1 MQKKINQLYNTAD
14 KDKRFNSLRSI
25 KQMPLKIELKPH
37 ESIIIGE
44 SLITN
49 DGERTRFYI
58 EGNVPILREKFILR
72 EKEANTPSKRV
83 YFVVQQ
89 MYLAKDPT
97 PLQPIYL
104 EYVRDLQAAA
114 PSLIPYIAP
123 VNENIINNDYYSAIK
138 NASRLVKK
146 EEEFFGKL

>member
-1 MQKKINQLYNTAD
+1 
-14 KDKRFNSLRSI
+14 
-25 KQMPLKIELKPH
+25 MPLKIELKPH

-72 EKEANTPSKRV
+72 ENEANTPSKRV

-89 MYLAKDPT
+89 MYLSRSAEK
-97 PLQPIYL
+97 LRPIYL
-104 EYVRDLQAAA
+104 EYVRDLQNAA
-114 PSLIPYIAP
+114 PSLIPYISV
-123 VNENIINNDYYSAIK
+123 VNDNILNEDYYNAIK
-138 NASRLVKK
+138 NADKLVKK
-146 EEEFFGKL
+146 EDELFGKALRGEI

>member
-1 MQKKINQLYNTAD
+1 
-14 KDKRFNSLRSI
+14 
-25 KQMPLKIELKPH
+25 MPLKIELKPH

-58 EGNVPILREKFILR
+58 EGNVPVLREKFILR
-72 EKEANTPSKRV
+72 EKEANTPCKRV

-89 MYLAKDPT
+89 MYLSRGDDK
-97 PLQPIYL
+97 LQDMYL
-104 EYVRDLQAAA
+104 EYVRDLQKAA

-123 VNENIINNDYYSAIK
+123 VTENIINSDYYSAIK
-138 NASRLVKK
+138 NADKLLKK
-146 EEEFFGKL
+146 EEELFGETLKSCS

>member
-1 MQKKINQLYNTAD
+1 
-14 KDKRFNSLRSI
+14 
-25 KQMPLKIELKPH
+25 MPLKIELKPH

-58 EGNVPILREKFILR
+58 EGNVPNLREKFILR
-72 EKEANTPSKRV
+72 EKEANTPCKRV

-89 MYLAKDPT
+89 MYLSRGDDK
-97 PLQPIYL
+97 LQDMYL
-104 EYVRDLQAAA
+104 EYVRDLQKAA

-123 VNENIINNDYYSAIK
+123 VTENIIKSDYYSAIK
-138 NASRLVKK
+138 NADKLLKK
-146 EEEFFGKL
+146 DEELFGETLKSCS

>member
-1 MQKKINQLYNTAD
+1 MKKRLIEEAH
-14 KDKRFNSLRSI
+14 
-25 KQMPLKIELKPH
+25 MPLKIELKPH

-83 YFVVQQ
+83 YFIVQQ
-89 MYLAKDPT
+89 MYLSKDPT
-97 PLQPIYL
+97 KLQDLYL
-104 EYVRDLQAAA
+104 EYVRDLQKAA
-114 PSLIPYIAP
+114 PSLIPYIAS
-123 VNENIINNDYYSAIK
+123 VNNDIINCDYYSAIK
-138 NASRLVKK
+138 NAGQLVKK
-146 EEEFFGKL
+146 EDELFGANLNPVP

>member
-1 MQKKINQLYNTAD
+1 
-14 KDKRFNSLRSI
+14 
-25 KQMPLKIELKPH
+25 MPLKIELKPH

-72 EKEANTPSKRV
+72 EEEATSPCKRV

-89 MYLAKDPT
+89 MYLSRGGDT
-97 PLQPIYL
+97 RMQELYL
-104 EYVRDLQAAA
+104 SLVHDLQAAA
-114 PSLIPYIAP
+114 PSLIPFTAS
-123 VNENIINNDYYSAIK
+123 VTENIINNDYYAAIK
-138 NASRLVKK
+138 EADKLLRK
-146 EEEFFGKL
+146 EEEFFGDTLNL

>member
-1 MQKKINQLYNTAD
+1 
-14 KDKRFNSLRSI
+14 
-25 KQMPLKIELKPH
+25 MPLKIELKPH

-49 DGERTRFYI
+49 DGERKRFYI

-72 EKEANTPSKRV
+72 EKEANTPCKRV

-89 MYLAKDPT
+89 MYLSRGDDK
-97 PLQPIYL
+97 LQDMYL
-104 EYVRDLQAAA
+104 EYVRDLQKAA

-123 VNENIINNDYYSAIK
+123 VTENIINSDYYSAIK
-138 NASRLVKK
+138 NADKLLKK
-146 EEEFFGKL
+146 EEELFGETLKSCS

>member
-1 MQKKINQLYNTAD
+1 
-14 KDKRFNSLRSI
+14 
-25 KQMPLKIELKPH
+25 MPLKIELKPH

-72 EKEANTPSKRV
+72 EKDANTPSRRV

-89 MYLAKDPT
+89 MYLSRGDIE
-97 PLQPIYL
+97 LQNLYL
-104 EYVRDLQAAA
+104 TYVRDLQDAA
-114 PSLIPYIAP
+114 PSLIPFIAP
-123 VNENIINNDYYSAIK
+123 INECILNSDYYGAIK
-138 NASRLVKK
+138 AAAKLLERENAAFGDVLNPK
-146 EEEFFGKL
+146 E

>member
-1 MQKKINQLYNTAD
+1 
-14 KDKRFNSLRSI
+14 
-25 KQMPLKIELKPH
+25 MPLKIELKPH

-72 EKEANTPSKRV
+72 EKEANPPCKRV

-89 MYLAKDPT
+89 MYLSRGDDK
-97 PLQPIYL
+97 LQDMYL
-104 EYVRDLQAAA
+104 EYVRDLQKAA

-123 VNENIINNDYYSAIK
+123 VTENIINSDYYSAIK
-138 NASRLVKK
+138 NADKLLKK
-146 EEEFFGKL
+146 EEELFGETLK

>member
-1 MQKKINQLYNTAD
+1 
-14 KDKRFNSLRSI
+14 
-25 KQMPLKIELKPH
+25 MPLKIELKPH

-49 DGERTRFYI
+49 DGEERTRFYI

-72 EKEANTPSKRV
+72 EKEANTPCKRV

-89 MYLAKDPT
+89 MYLSRGDDK
-97 PLQPIYL
+97 LQDMYL
-104 EYVRDLQAAA
+104 EYVRDLQKAA

-123 VNENIINNDYYSAIK
+123 VTENIINSDYYSAIK
-138 NASRLVKK
+138 NADKLLKK
-146 EEEFFGKL
+146 EEELFGETLKSCS